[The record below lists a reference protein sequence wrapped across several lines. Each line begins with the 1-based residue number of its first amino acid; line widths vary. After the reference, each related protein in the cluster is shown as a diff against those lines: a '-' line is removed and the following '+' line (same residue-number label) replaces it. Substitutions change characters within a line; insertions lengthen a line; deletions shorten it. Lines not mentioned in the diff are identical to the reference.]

1 MIHVMDRVIR
11 ADRLKTLH
19 AASSI
24 SLSIDDRGD
33 FRMVRYKC
41 SFRSADAVEAAALDH
56 RQPLQALTRA
66 SSLDDWCDVEPLSSE
81 GVLATFKLGGAVPTN
96 TLLSHDAD
104 KSEKMADSVLE
115 ALKQTCSGP
124 DGSYDEASFSEIA
137 SKVKH
142 YASDQGA
149 AALKAGHLLT
159 QRPQLPK
166 LVWASA
172 DPAHQVRIA
181 SKDPLHARDR
191 FKAQWERLFSA
202 KHALVPDIQNSTV
215 WKSRLVACQQ
225 EVLRCGG
232 QAPDVQK
239 VLQTFSFAKQ
249 RFDSTSLPLLK
260 YCCMLKAIALLCA
273 MQATDDP
280 WLETAPC
287 FAPMMLFRSVA
298 PKSFVRG
305 RKLLWMT

>member
-11 ADRLKTLH
+11 ADRLKALQ

-24 SLSIDDRGD
+24 SLSVDDRGE

-41 SFRSADAVEAAALDH
+41 SFRSREALENAALPQH
-56 RQPLQALTRA
+56 LALHALTKA
-66 SSLDDWCDVEPLSSE
+66 SSLDDWCDIEPLSAE
-81 GVLATFKLGGAVPTN
+81 GLLATFKLGGAVASN
-96 TLLSHDAD
+96 TVQSHDAD
-104 KSEKMADSVLE
+104 KSEKMADSVIE
-115 ALKQTCSGP
+115 ALTQTCTGP
-124 DGSYDEASFSEIA
+124 DGSFDEASFYEIA

-149 AALKAGHLLT
+149 AALKAGQLLS
-159 QRPQLPK
+159 QRAELPK
-166 LVWASA
+166 FVWASA

-181 SKDPLHARDR
+181 SKDPLHARDQ
-191 FKAQWERLFSA
+191 FKTQWERLFAS
-202 KHALVPDIQNSTV
+202 KHALVPDIQNSNV

-225 EVLRCGG
+225 EVLRRGG
-232 QAPDVQK
+232 QGPDVQK

-273 MQATDDP
+273 MQAADDA
-280 WLETAPC
+280 WL
-287 FAPMMLFRSVA
+287 S
-298 PKSFVRG
+298 
-305 RKLLWMT
+305 